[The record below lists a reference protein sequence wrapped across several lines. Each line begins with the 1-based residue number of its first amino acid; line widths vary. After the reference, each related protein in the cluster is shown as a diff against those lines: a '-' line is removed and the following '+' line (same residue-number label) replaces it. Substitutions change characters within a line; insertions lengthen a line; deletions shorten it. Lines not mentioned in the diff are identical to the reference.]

1 MMNLFSPEGRGRLDE
16 LARPGLLCAFD
27 FDGTLAPLVTQP
39 DRAHTPKNIIARLG
53 ELSNYAQIAV
63 ITGRSVADVSDR
75 LGFHPDFLIG
85 NHGLEGVPDW
95 QAQAAHYR
103 DACRQWM
110 NILTETL
117 PAHGE
122 LENSVWIEDKVYSLS
137 IHYRVARDRIGTEQK
152 LLELLPGLLPSA
164 RFVAGKCVINILPLD
179 AGDKGN
185 AMSALLTAS
194 QASGALYVGDDVT
207 DEDVFRMRRPDL
219 LSIRI
224 GHDTRSSAEF
234 FLAHRLCILQLLD
247 ELLVRCRLFH
257 SASKRLAG

>member
-1 MMNLFSPEGRGRLDE
+1 MTNFFSSEGRARLDE

-39 DRAHTPKNIIARLG
+39 DRAHTPKNIISRLG
-53 ELSNYAQIAV
+53 ELANYAQIAV
-63 ITGRSVADVSDR
+63 ITGRSVADVSER
-75 LGFHPDFLIG
+75 LGFNPDFLIG

-95 QAQAAHYR
+95 QTHAANYR
-103 DACRQWM
+103 ETCRQWIS
-110 NILTETL
+110 ILNEAFL
-117 PAHGE
+117 KNEE
-122 LENSVWIEDKVYSLS
+122 LKQSIWMEDKVYSLS
-137 IHYRVARDRIGTEQK
+137 IHYRIARDRVATEQA

-164 RFVAGKCVINILPLD
+164 RFVAGKCVINILPSD

-185 AMSALLTAS
+185 AMNALLNAS

-219 LSIRI
+219 LSVRI
-224 GHDTRSSAEF
+224 GHDPRSSAQF

-247 ELLVRCRLFH
+247 ELLVRCRLFY
-257 SASKRLAG
+257 STSSRLAG